1 MSVMAAE
8 RVWNIHPSSLA
19 KNRTF
24 WYIQTTR
31 NGMKINFIDTDLEQK
46 ARRTTIAVAAVF
58 TLLVGVLSALGA
70 AASYRSAT
78 DGSDFFSNAGS
89 IFSLSDIKRL
99 VWGQSGDTN
108 QTLASSTDGRLNIL
122 ILGIGGDGHDGP
134 QLTDT
139 IILASLDQKE
149 NRIGMLS
156 IPRDTAYPLG
166 NGQFEKINAV
176 NAYAEKEHPGEGA
189 RDTADAFSKLL
200 GVRIDRVFRVDF
212 KGFEDFIDALGGIDV
227 NVEHSFTDSS
237 FPTDDDGADPYKWT
251 TVSFKQGEQ
260 TMNGKRALQY
270 VRSRH
275 GTNGEGSD
283 FARSRRQQL
292 VIGAIRDKLV
302 SRDVLTDPKKI
313 SELWNTLSSHIQ
325 TDVTAWDALKLAP
338 LVLNYKDAKVQT
350 HVLTDAADGELIPA
364 NVDGAFMLFPKKP
377 DWSEIRA
384 LAADPF
390 QSKEEIA
397 AAAKPVEPTNLEIKN
412 GTFRTGYA
420 AQISSKLES
429 LGYNINATGNAT
441 KRGFEK
447 TIIYDLTGG
456 KKQEELAKLQKML
469 SADVS
474 SPIVEGKTVKPDAQ
488 TTETLY
494 VSSTDFL
501 IVLGDSSLGLINT
514 YAVTSNP

>member
-1 MSVMAAE
+1 
-8 RVWNIHPSSLA
+8 
-19 KNRTF
+19 
-24 WYIQTTR
+24 
-31 NGMKINFIDTDLEQK
+31 MKINLIDTDLDRK

-58 TLLVGVLSALGA
+58 TLLVGILSTLGA
-70 AASYRSAT
+70 GASYRSAT
-78 DGSDFFSNAGS
+78 NGSDFFSDAGGF
-89 IFSLSDIKRL
+89 FSLADIKRL
-99 VWGQSGDTN
+99 VWGNADAAGQDIVN
-108 QTLASSTDGRLNIL
+108 KEDGRLNVL
-122 ILGIGGDGHDGP
+122 ILGIGGGKHDGSL
-134 QLTDT
+134 LTDT
-139 IILASLDQKE
+139 IILASLDKKG
-149 NRIGMLS
+149 NRVGMLS

-166 NGQFEKINAV
+166 NGRFQKINAV

-189 RDTADAFSKLL
+189 RYTADAYSKLL

-212 KGFEDFIDALGGIDV
+212 QGFEDFVDALGGIEI
-227 NVEHSFTDSS
+227 NVERSFTDNS
-237 FPTDDDGADPYKWT
+237 FPTEENGPNPFKWT
-251 TVSFKQGEQ
+251 SVSFKKGEQ
-260 TMNGKRALQY
+260 TMDGHRALQF

-275 GTNGEGSD
+275 GSNGEGSD
-283 FARSRRQQL
+283 FARSRRQQQ

-338 LVLNYKDAKVQT
+338 LALDFKDAKIQT

-390 QSKEEIA
+390 QSKEEVA
-397 AAAKPVEPTNLEIKN
+397 AAAKPLEHVNLEIKN

-420 AQISSKLES
+420 AQISTKLES

-456 KKQEELAKLQKML
+456 KKPEELAKLKKML

-474 SPIVEGKTVKPDAQ
+474 SPTVEGKTVKPDEQ

>member
-1 MSVMAAE
+1 LPLAHKKYYP
-8 RVWNIHPSSLA
+8 RCLSLA
-19 KNRTF
+19 KFTTF
-24 WYIQTTR
+24 WYIQTTE
-31 NGMKINFIDTDLEQK
+31 NGMKINLIDTDLDRK

-58 TLLVGVLSALGA
+58 TLLVGILSTLGA
-70 AASYRSAT
+70 GASYRAAT
-78 DGSDFFSNAGS
+78 NGSDFFSDAGGF
-89 IFSLSDIKRL
+89 FSLADIKRL
-99 VWGQSGDTN
+99 VWGDANAAGQDIVN
-108 QTLASSTDGRLNIL
+108 QEDGRLNIL
-122 ILGIGGDGHDGP
+122 ILGIGGEGHGGP

-139 IILASLDQKE
+139 IILASLDKKE
-149 NRIGMLS
+149 NRVAMLS

-166 NGQFEKINAV
+166 NGRFEKINAV

-189 RDTADAFSKLL
+189 RYTADDFSKLL

-212 KGFEDFIDALGGIDV
+212 KGFENFIDALGGIDI
-227 NVEHSFTDSS
+227 NVEKSFTDSS
-237 FPTDDDGADPYKWT
+237 FPTDDDGVDPYKWT
-251 TVSFKQGEQ
+251 SVTFKQGPQ
-260 TMNGKRALQY
+260 TMDGKRALQY

-275 GTNGEGSD
+275 GSNGEGSD

-292 VIGAIRDKLV
+292 VISAIRDKLV

-313 SELWNTLSSHIQ
+313 SELWTTLSSHIQ
-325 TDVTAWDALKLAP
+325 TDITAWDALKLAP
-338 LVLNYKDAKVQT
+338 LVLNFKDAQVQT

-397 AAAKPVEPTNLEIKN
+397 EAAKPIEHVNLEIKN
-412 GTFRTGYA
+412 GTYRTGYA
-420 AQISSKLES
+420 AQISTKLEG
-429 LGYNINATGNAT
+429 LGYNINATGNAA

-456 KKQEELAKLQKML
+456 NKPEELAKLKKML

-474 SPIVEGKTVKPDAQ
+474 NPTVDGKTVKPDDQ